1 MHKTISFIFST
12 LFVMIIS
19 GCSPLFGPSL
29 PSVMSKTDDNRTI
42 ELYSKRNGSPT
53 TIFENGLG
61 GTMQW
66 WSKVIPVLENNISVF
81 SYNRAG
87 YGESSSVQ
95 SVRDGE
101 HIVEELRTTLKSNGI
116 VPPYILVGHSI
127 GGLYMQYFAR
137 KYPDEVKALILV
149 DSTHPNQLEGDGNPE
164 NWPLITRL
172 LFNALLSETDK
183 KEFDALD
190 KTGKK
195 VLALPTVSTFPVII
209 LSALEPM
216 SVNSTLANDSN
227 AKRIDMINL
236 YPTSEQYWIESGHAI
251 PYEKPEAVIEAIR
264 YVIEQ

>member
-1 MHKTISFIFST
+1 MYIKISFVLFT
-12 LFVMIIS
+12 LSALMFS
-19 GCSPLFGPSL
+19 GCSPLFGPTL
-29 PSVMSKTDDNRTI
+29 ETVENRTVDNRTV
-42 ELYSKRNGSPT
+42 ELYSKHNGSPT
-53 TIFENGLG
+53 VVFENGLD

-101 HIVEELRTTLKSNGI
+101 HIVEELRTTMKSNGI

-149 DSTHPNQLEGDGNPE
+149 DSTHPNQLDGDGNPE
-164 NWPLITRL
+164 NWPIIAK
-172 LFNALLSETDK
+172 LFFKTLVSEAAK

-190 KTGKK
+190 ETGKE
-195 VLALPTVSTFPVII
+195 VLSLPTVSTFPVII

-227 AKRIDMINL
+227 VKRIDMINL
-236 YPTSEQYWIESGHAI
+236 YPTSEQYWIDSGHAI
-251 PYEKPEAVIEAIR
+251 PYEKPEAVIEAIKH
-264 YVIEQ
+264 VVDK